1 MQIFKLLLLTVALS
15 AFSLTAP
22 LAFAQTKLPQEL
34 RGVRSLNSDVQAA
47 ITFQNDS
54 AQTVKI
60 YWLGFKGERVFYQRL
75 LPGETYQQE
84 TFLTHPWVV
93 TDDKDN
99 AWALHYAQRK
109 MLTISIAAPPKPPA
123 EKPLK

>member
-1 MQIFKLLLLTVALS
+1 MQIFKLLLLTVVLS
-15 AFSLTAP
+15 AFSLTAT
-22 LAFAQTKLPQEL
+22 LAVAQTKLPQEL

-75 LPGETYQQE
+75 LPGETYAQE

-93 TDDKDN
+93 TDDKAN

-109 MLTISIAAPPKPPA
+109 PLTVSIAAPSKPPA